1 MNRMGP
7 MVLVLAAANAVAAA
21 AMAGAVAA
29 IAIFVGL
36 IAAGFLFMRWQGGA
50 QPGGDAPPDAPPDA
64 APAADPAAG
73 PIGREAVTMGR
84 QGAYLLVRLDGR
96 DWPARPAPGAALPG
110 YGDAVR
116 VEAVE
121 GAVLVVRPAPRA
133 IT

>member
-29 IAIFVGL
+29 VVIFIGIV
-36 IAAGFLFMRWQGGA
+36 AAGFLWFRTRPGEESEAESRTTSGPVGRQG
-50 QPGGDAPPDAPPDA
+50 
-64 APAADPAAG
+64 
-73 PIGREAVTMGR
+73 VTISR

-96 DWPARPAPGAALPG
+96 DWPARPAAGAAMPG

-121 GAVLVVRPAPRA
+121 GAVLVVRPVPRA
-133 IT
+133 MT

>member
-7 MVLVLAAANAVAAA
+7 MILVLAAANAVAAA

-29 IAIFVGL
+29 VAIFVGL
-36 IAAGFLFMRWQGGA
+36 VAAGFLFLRWQRGGGTGVEHSA
-50 QPGGDAPPDAPPDA
+50 EPS
-64 APAADPAAG
+64 PAAG
-73 PIGREAVTMGR
+73 PVGRQAIAMGR
-84 QGAYLLVRLDGR
+84 QGAWLLVRLDGR
-96 DWPARPAPGAALPG
+96 DWPARPAAGAAQPG

-116 VEAVE
+116 IEAVE

>member
-50 QPGGDAPPDAPPDA
+50 QPGGDAPPDA
-64 APAADPAAG
+64 APAADPATG
-73 PIGREAVTMGR
+73 PIGSQAVTMGR

-110 YGDAVR
+110 YGDTVR

-121 GAVLVVRPAPRA
+121 GAVLVVRPASRA